1 MVAGITKIAKVAD
14 EAADAAKKA
23 AELAKRR
30 SKAAKKAAKTRAANR
45 KAAEKAKAKR
55 IRGGKK
61 AKKTKDK
68 NIRVS
73 EKAAAKEEK
82 AAKKARKEEHP
93 GTKPVQKGLPDE
105 YHERGGR
112 ADAKHAIKTPEGAQE
127 ESFKAGQPAAGEG
140 PVTVGKESGAIPN
153 YAKDMMDNLS
163 AKRKTALTKYFK
175 NDESFKGMSAQQK
188 RDAQYALRYVRRE
201 ADSPSYSARAASAEG
216 RKKAAAAKRTDSYDK
231 LLQTGEIEE
240 GFEPTTK
247 QIRQA
252 INNMKA
258 RGKTSRVRQLEARL
272 ESLDPAVRG
281 LRGRG
286 GGPFPGAGR
295 PAGHPSDKVTEAGMV
310 RKRGATPYQPR
321 ELKGEDDLAKLLMRT
336 ERAGFKRGGLI
347 KKGHKDFRKGGIFY

>member
-1 MVAGITKIAKVAD
+1 MVAGITRIAKVAD
-14 EAADAAKKA
+14 EAAAAAKKA

-30 SKAAKKAAKTRAANR
+30 SKAAKKGAKTKAANR
-45 KAAEKAKAKR
+45 KAAEKAKAR
-55 IRGGKK
+55 RSRGGKK

-68 NIRVS
+68 NIRAA
-73 EKAAAKEEK
+73 EKAAAAEEK
-82 AAKKARKEEHP
+82 AKKAARQKEHT
-93 GTKPVQKGLPDE
+93 GKKPAQEGLPDE

-112 ADAKHAIKTPEGAQE
+112 ADAKHVVKTPEGAQE
-127 ESFKAGQPAAGEG
+127 ESFKAGQLAPGEK
-140 PVTVGKESGAIPN
+140 VTVGKESGAIPN

-175 NDESFKGMSAQQK
+175 NGESFKGMAAQQK
-188 RDAQYALRYVRRE
+188 RDAQYALRYVRKE

-231 LLQTGEIEE
+231 LLQTGEIQE

-247 QIRQA
+247 QIQQA

-272 ESLDPAVRG
+272 ESRDPAVRG
-281 LRGRG
+281 LRGRD

-295 PAGHPSDKVTEAGMV
+295 PAGHPSDKVTEADKV

-321 ELKGEDDLAKLLMRT
+321 EVKGEDDLVKLLRRT
-336 ERAGFKRGGLI
+336 ERAGFKRGGLT
-347 KKGHKDFRKGGIFY
+347 KAGHKDYRTGGLFY

>member
-1 MVAGITKIAKVAD
+1 MVSIIGKIVKVAD

-23 AELAKRR
+23 AALAKKR
-30 SKAAKKAAKTRAANR
+30 SKAAKKGAKTKAANR

-55 IRGGKK
+55 SRAGKK

-68 NIRVS
+68 NIREA
-73 EKAAAKEEK
+73 EKAKAAEEK

-93 GTKPVQKGLPDE
+93 GTKPTQKGTGE
-105 YHERGGR
+105 KKSIFKKKFTVR
-112 ADAKHAIKTPEGAQE
+112 EGAQE
-127 ESFKAGQPAAGEG
+127 ESFRAGQPAAGEG
-140 PVTVGKESGAIPN
+140 PVTVGKESGDIPN

-175 NDESFKGMSAQQK
+175 NGESFKGMSAQQK

-201 ADSPSYSARAASAEG
+201 ADSPSYSARAARAEG
-216 RKKAAAAKRTDSYDK
+216 GKKAAAATRTDSYDK

-247 QIRQA
+247 QIQQA

-272 ESLDPAVRG
+272 ESLDPG
-281 LRGRG
+281 LRYGGRKS
-286 GGPFPGAGR
+286 GPFPGAGR
-295 PAGHPSDKVTEAGMV
+295 PAGHPSEPISRAGEV
-310 RKRGATPYQPR
+310 QRRTGYQPK
-321 ELKGEDDLAKLLMRT
+321 ELKAEDDMTKLLMRT
-336 ERAGFKRGGLI
+336 ERPGFKRGGLT
-347 KKGHKDFRKGGIFY
+347 KKGHKDYRKGGMFY

>member
-93 GTKPVQKGLPDE
+93 GTKPTQKGTGE
-105 YHERGGR
+105 KKSIFKKKFTVR
-112 ADAKHAIKTPEGAQE
+112 EGAQE
-127 ESFKAGQPAAGEG
+127 ESFRAGQPAAGEG

>member
-1 MVAGITKIAKVAD
+1 MVAGITRIAKVAD
-14 EAADAAKKA
+14 EAAAAAKKA

-30 SKAAKKAAKTRAANR
+30 SKAAKKGAKTKAANR
-45 KAAEKAKAKR
+45 KAAEKAKAR
-55 IRGGKK
+55 RSRGGKK

-68 NIRVS
+68 NIRAA
-73 EKAAAKEEK
+73 EKVAVAEEK
-82 AAKKARKEEHP
+82 AKKAARKEEHT
-93 GTKPVQKGLPDE
+93 GKKPTQKGTGE
-105 YHERGGR
+105 KKSIFKKKFTVR
-112 ADAKHAIKTPEGAQE
+112 EGAQE
-127 ESFKAGQPAAGEG
+127 ESFRAGQPAAGEG

-175 NDESFKGMSAQQK
+175 NGESFKGMSAQQK

-258 RGKTSRVRQLEARL
+258 RGKTSRVRELEARV
-272 ESLDPAVRG
+272 ESRDPAVRG
-281 LRGRG
+281 LGGRKG
-286 GGPFPGAGR
+286 APFAGAGR
-295 PAGHPSDKVTEAGMV
+295 AAGHPSDKVTEAGMV

-321 ELKGEDDLAKLLMRT
+321 ELKGEDDLVKLLRRT
-336 ERAGFKRGGLI
+336 ERAGFKRGGLA
-347 KKGHKDFRKGGIFY
+347 KKGHKDYRKGGLFY